1 VNPRRVVEE
10 APHSIEAQL
19 LRAGRAIQPPL
30 SAYQKT
36 FAGLGG
42 GAAALGG
49 AKLASAVTAKSAFG
63 NLLLGTAIKGIAIGV
78 VAGATLLGLVQVTT
92 GRVTS
97 SRQSNAAT
105 RVTTA
110 SETRAKTVHAVTGSK
125 PVTQSDKSQ
134 VLTVQPAVEQ
144 VDGTTEP
151 SRSANHV
158 PVSNIASSD
167 VLPVTPRSLAQPQG
181 SLGEEVAALD
191 QIRQALDSGQAQR
204 ALDLLERH
212 SQQFSAPRLAEE
224 AHFFRVK
231 ALERLGRHAE
241 AEEANAQFR
250 RNFPNSVLPEPR

>member
-1 VNPRRVVEE
+1 
-10 APHSIEAQL
+10 
-19 LRAGRAIQPPL
+19 
-30 SAYQKT
+30 
-36 FAGLGG
+36 
-42 GAAALGG
+42 
-49 AKLASAVTAKSAFG
+49 
-63 NLLLGTAIKGIAIGV
+63 
-78 VAGATLLGLVQVTT
+78 VQVTT